1 MRSEGKGLHWM
12 VVRLKWWGATCEKHE
27 ALKGYKVRRTEA
39 TENRKVG
46 ESRKL
51 MRIDKEDASE

>member
-1 MRSEGKGLHWM
+1 M